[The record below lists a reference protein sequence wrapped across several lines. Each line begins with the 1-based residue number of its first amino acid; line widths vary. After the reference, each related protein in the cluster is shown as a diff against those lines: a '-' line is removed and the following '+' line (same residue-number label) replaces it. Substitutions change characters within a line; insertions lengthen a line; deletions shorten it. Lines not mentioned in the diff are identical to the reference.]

1 MSVIRAAALST
12 IIAVVMLVLA
22 LNGEHASSASAQSSL
37 DADLQSMVD
46 RAEPGDTIT
55 LRPGIYSG
63 PIVIGKPIQIRSEPA
78 GGAVLLNDSDV
89 SALTIEA
96 DDVTVSGLVISDES
110 FKEQPTV
117 KVSGHR
123 AIIED
128 VKISTGADGI
138 AVKDADDGIVRRA
151 EITWIPEGVPMA
163 RKGNGI
169 DLFNADRWRM
179 EDNVIRDVH
188 DGIYMEQSDDGH
200 AIGNRIEGSRYGIH
214 CMYTARSIIR
224 KNEGHANVTGAMV
237 MTTRNV
243 EVTDNVFAKQNENVH
258 SQGILLFDAHDS
270 LFEGNVV
277 EGNRAGLYVEE
288 STGNRF
294 IDNRVVYNF
303 VGLQLLNAEKN
314 DFTGN
319 LFQGNVSDAEARGSS
334 DNDISGNY
342 WDGHSGIDADGD
354 GYCDTTYAINPF
366 FQGLTQ
372 KRAAFQLLFQSP
384 GMAFLEGLYETHRD
398 DWSTDRKPLMAPA
411 FDEASSGGSD
421 DAQTTLYISLAL
433 LALVVMVL
441 YKNRRRM
448 Q

>member
-1 MSVIRAAALST
+1 MYAKLAVALCWFITGIMLWISLHGVQARAAAAEE
-12 IIAVVMLVLA
+12 AV
-22 LNGEHASSASAQSSL
+22 
-37 DADLQSMVD
+37 DLQSMVD
-46 RAEPGDTIT
+46 KAKPGDTIT
-55 LRPGIYSG
+55 LAPGTYHG
-63 PIVIGKPIQIRSEPA
+63 PVVIRKPLQLRSEQI
-78 GGAVLLNDSDV
+78 GGVVLLNESDE
-89 SALTIEA
+89 SALTIGA
-96 DDVTVSGLVISDES
+96 DDVTLSGLVIRDEAL
-110 FKEQPTV
+110 KEQATV

-128 VKISTGADGI
+128 LKIATGADGI
-138 AVKDADDGIVRRA
+138 AVKDADDGIVRRT
-151 EITWIPEGVPMA
+151 EINWIPVGVPMA

-214 CMYTARSIIR
+214 CMYTAGSIIR
-224 KNEGHANVTGAMV
+224 DNEGYANVTGAMV
-237 MTTRNV
+237 MTARNV
-243 EVTDNVFAKQNENVH
+243 EVSDNVFTKQNENVH

-270 LFEGNVV
+270 LFESNVA

-294 IDNRVVYNF
+294 MNNRVAYNF
-303 VGLQLLNAEKN
+303 IGLQLLNAEKN
-314 DFTGN
+314 VFAGN
-319 LFQGNVSDAEARGSS
+319 LFQGNVADAEARGSS

-354 GYCDTTYAINPF
+354 GYSEMTYAINPF

-384 GMAFLEGLYETHRD
+384 GMAFLEGLYETNRD

-411 FDEASSGGSD
+411 IDDASSVGGD
-421 DAQTTLYISLAL
+421 DTQATVYISLAL
-433 LALVVMVL
+433 LALVVTVL
-441 YKNRRRM
+441 YKNRRRL